1 MVNALTWLLAAELIG
16 LIAFPLAF
24 VLFSGLKDR
33 GYSVAKPLG
42 LILLSWPLWMLGS
55 LHIVPTTPLTLWAA
69 LGLFAVVSGWFA
81 MRRRAEMLDFVRRE
95 RRALLLGEV
104 VFLVLYGAWVVYRFY
119 DPSIDSTEKPM
130 DFAFLNASILAG
142 FFPPEDPWLRGHD
155 LPYYYFGYLMMG
167 NLTELTFIP
176 SRISYNLA
184 LALIPAMAGS
194 AAYGLVYNLTRAHG
208 ASSRKG
214 MGFALVAPVLLLA
227 VSNLQGALEFVRL
240 RQWAPASFWD
250 WLGIK
255 NFGALETA
263 SWRPTEHL
271 WWWRGTRVIDSLN
284 EQGGSLDYTITE
296 FPFFS
301 FLLGDLHPHVM
312 SIPFVLLFLAFGL
325 STFMSPARLSARW
338 VMERPGAVLVAAL
351 LLGGLAF
358 VNAWDIVTFA
368 ALWAALLAFKAV
380 RQEDGAWTR
389 ALRQAW
395 LPAAATLSLAI
406 LLYLPFYV
414 SLDSQA
420 TGILPVGEV
429 GTRPVHF
436 LIIWGLF
443 LVALLPFLLRQIPRA
458 LSMGAG
464 AESDAQGDLYITS
477 TSPHTRIKYGAGSNL
492 PPQGG
497 GRGFS
502 PPEEGESERGRAKP
516 VVGSREFWP
525 RATIALGV
533 VLTPLFVW
541 ATWQLA
547 WSTLTWS
554 TDPIVVVGE
563 RFLNTAPLA
572 LILFVSLY
580 SLIRYAESG
589 VSPVMVFVL
598 SIVSLALLLA
608 LGPEFLRV
616 DDLFHNRMNT
626 IFKLYYQAWT
636 LLAIASAFGLYFL
649 NSTKPPSGSVYKW
662 ALRGWW
668 VLAGG
673 LFLASLYYPVEAV
686 LTKGGNGGENTLDGL
701 AYIARSSPGEY
712 AAIQWL
718 QENGKEGEG
727 IVEAVGDSWSPY
739 GRVSSST
746 GMPTVLG
753 WPWHEHQWRGS
764 REPFEGR
771 EEDVRTIYT
780 TPDASEA
787 VRLLKEYDVQYVMVG
802 PRERASYGLGGL
814 AKFPRIGEAVFE
826 SEDVTIYRVRE

>member
-1 MVNALTWLLAAELIG
+1 MANALTWLLAAELIG

-24 VLFSGLKDR
+24 ILFSGLKDR

-104 VFLVLYGAWVVYRFY
+104 VFLVLYGAWVIYRVY

-208 ASSRKG
+208 ASFRKG
-214 MGFALVAPVLLLA
+214 MGFALVTPVLLIA

-240 RQWAPASFWD
+240 RQWAPASFWE

-255 NFGALETA
+255 NFGALEAA

-271 WWWRGTRVIDSLN
+271 WWWRSTRVIDSLN

-325 STFMSPARLSARW
+325 SAFMSPARLSARW
-338 VMERPGAVLVAAL
+338 ILERPGTVVVAAL

-389 ALRQAW
+389 ALLQAW
-395 LPAAATLSLAI
+395 LPVAATLSLAI

-436 LIIWGLF
+436 VIIWGLF

-458 LSMGAG
+458 LSLGAG
-464 AESDAQGDLYITS
+464 VSSGGYPNADADNAA
-477 TSPHTRIKYGAGSNL
+477 PYGLRSSLANL
-492 PPQGG
+492 A
-497 GRGFS
+497 R
-502 PPEEGESERGRAKP
+502 
-516 VVGSREFWP
+516 SRVFWP
-525 RATIALGV
+525 RASVAIGV
-533 VLTPLFVW
+533 VFAPLFVW
-541 ATWQLA
+541 AAWQLA

-572 LILFVSLY
+572 LILFLSLY
-580 SLIRYAESG
+580 SLIRYAETG

-673 LFLASLYYPVEAV
+673 LFLASLYYPVEAA

-718 QENGKEGEG
+718 RENGKEGEG
-727 IVEAVGDSWSPY
+727 IVEAVGDSWSAY

-764 REPFEGR
+764 REAFEGR
-771 EEDVRTIYT
+771 AEDVRAIYT

-787 VRLLKEYDVQYVMVG
+787 MRLLKEYNVQYVVVG
-802 PRERASYGLGGL
+802 PRERVSYGLGGL
-814 AKFPRIGEAVFE
+814 AKFPRIGESVFE

>member
-1 MVNALTWLLAAELIG
+1 MANALTWLLAAELIG

-24 VLFSGLKDR
+24 ILFSGLKDR

-104 VFLVLYGAWVVYRFY
+104 VFLVLYGAWVIYRVY

-214 MGFALVAPVLLLA
+214 MGFALVSPVLLLA

-255 NFGALETA
+255 NFGALEAA

-312 SIPFVLLFLAFGL
+312 SIPFVLLFLTLGL
-325 STFMSPARLSARW
+325 SAFMSPARLSARW
-338 VMERPGAVLVAAL
+338 ILERPGTVVVAAL
-351 LLGGLAF
+351 LLGALAF

-389 ALRQAW
+389 ALLQAW

-458 LSMGAG
+458 LSLGAG
-464 AESDAQGDLYITS
+464 ISSGGYLSADADNAA
-477 TSPHTRIKYGAGSNL
+477 PYGLRSSLANL
-492 PPQGG
+492 A
-497 GRGFS
+497 R
-502 PPEEGESERGRAKP
+502 
-516 VVGSREFWP
+516 SRVFWP
-525 RATIALGV
+525 RASVAIGV

-541 ATWQLA
+541 AAWQLA

-572 LILFVSLY
+572 LILFVSVY
-580 SLIRYAESG
+580 SLIRYAETG

-673 LFLASLYYPVEAV
+673 LFLASLYYPVEAA

-718 QENGKEGEG
+718 RENGKEGEG
-727 IVEAVGDSWSPY
+727 IVEAVGDSWSAY
-739 GRVSSST
+739 GRISSST

-764 REPFEGR
+764 REAFEGR

-787 VRLLKEYDVQYVMVG
+787 MRLLKEYDVQYVVVG
-802 PRERASYGLGGL
+802 PRERVSYGPGGL
-814 AKFPRIGEAVFE
+814 AKFPRVGDAVFE

>member
-1 MVNALTWLLAAELIG
+1 MANALTWLLAAELIG

-24 VLFSGLKDR
+24 TLFSGLKDR

-81 MRRRAEMLDFVRRE
+81 MRRRAEILDFVRRE

-104 VFLVLYGAWVVYRFY
+104 VFLVLYGAWVIYRVY

-208 ASSRKG
+208 ASFRKG
-214 MGFALVAPVLLLA
+214 MGFALVAPVLLIA

-240 RQWAPASFWD
+240 RQWAPASFWE

-255 NFGALETA
+255 NFGALEAA

-325 STFMSPARLSARW
+325 SSFMSPTRLSARW
-338 VMERPGAVLVAAL
+338 VVERPGTVVVAAL

-380 RQEDGAWTR
+380 RQEEGVWTR
-389 ALRQAW
+389 ALLQAW
-395 LPAAATLSLAI
+395 LPVAATLSLAI

-436 LIIWGLF
+436 VIIWGLF

-458 LSMGAG
+458 LSLGAG
-464 AESDAQGDLYITS
+464 VSSGGYPSADSDNAAPFGLRS
-477 TSPHTRIKYGAGSNL
+477 SLANL
-492 PPQGG
+492 A
-497 GRGFS
+497 R
-502 PPEEGESERGRAKP
+502 
-516 VVGSREFWP
+516 SRVFWP
-525 RATIALGV
+525 RASVAIGV
-533 VLTPLFVW
+533 VFAPLFVW
-541 ATWQLA
+541 AAWQLA

-572 LILFVSLY
+572 LILFASLY
-580 SLIRYAESG
+580 SLIRYAETG

-598 SIVSLALLLA
+598 SIVSLALLLV

-673 LFLASLYYPVEAV
+673 LFLASLYYPVEAA

-701 AYIARSSPGEY
+701 AYIDRSSPGEY

-718 QENGKEGEG
+718 RENGKEGEG
-727 IVEAVGDSWSPY
+727 IVEAVGDSWSAY

-764 REPFEGR
+764 REAFEGR
-771 EEDVRTIYT
+771 EEDVRAIYT

-787 VRLLKEYDVQYVMVG
+787 MRLLKEYDVQYVVVG
-802 PRERASYGLGGL
+802 PRERVSYGLGGL
-814 AKFPRIGEAVFE
+814 AKFPRIGESVFE

>member
-1 MVNALTWLLAAELIG
+1 MANALTWLLAAELIG
-16 LIAFPLAF
+16 LLAFPLAF
-24 VLFSGLKDR
+24 ILFSGLKDR

-104 VFLVLYGAWVVYRFY
+104 VFLVLYGAWVIYRVY

-208 ASSRKG
+208 TSSRKG

-255 NFGALETA
+255 NFGALEAA

-325 STFMSPARLSARW
+325 SAFMSPARLSARW
-338 VMERPGAVLVAAL
+338 ILEQPGTVVVAAL
-351 LLGGLAF
+351 LLGALAF

-389 ALRQAW
+389 ALLQAW
-395 LPAAATLSLAI
+395 LPVAATLSLAI

-429 GTRPVHF
+429 GTRPAHF

-458 LSMGAG
+458 LSLGAG
-464 AESDAQGDLYITS
+464 VSSGAYPSADTGSDA
-477 TSPHTRIKYGAGSNL
+477 PAGWRSSLANL
-492 PPQGG
+492 A
-497 GRGFS
+497 R
-502 PPEEGESERGRAKP
+502 
-516 VVGSREFWP
+516 SRVFWP
-525 RATIALGV
+525 RASVAIGV

-541 ATWQLA
+541 AAWQLA

-580 SLIRYAESG
+580 SLIRYAETG

-649 NSTKPPSGSVYKW
+649 NSTKSPSGSVYKW

-673 LFLASLYYPVEAV
+673 LFLASLYYPVEAA

-718 QENGKEGEG
+718 RGNGKEGEG
-727 IVEAVGDSWSPY
+727 IVEAVGDSWSAY

-764 REPFEGR
+764 REAFEGR

-787 VRLLKEYDVQYVMVG
+787 MRLLKDYDVQYVVVG
-802 PRERASYGLGGL
+802 PREKVSYGLGGL
-814 AKFPRIGEAVFE
+814 AKFPRIGETAFE

>member
-1 MVNALTWLLAAELIG
+1 MANALTWLLAAELIG

-104 VFLVLYGAWVVYRFY
+104 VFLVLYGAWVVYRVY

-142 FFPPEDPWLRGHD
+142 FFPPEDPWLRGHN

-214 MGFALVAPVLLLA
+214 MGFALAAPVLLLA

-240 RQWAPASFWD
+240 RQWAPASFWE

-255 NFGALETA
+255 NFGALEAA

-325 STFMSPARLSARW
+325 STFVSPARLSARW
-338 VMERPGAVLVAAL
+338 VMERPGTVLVAAL

-389 ALRQAW
+389 AMLQAW
-395 LPAAATLSLAI
+395 LPATATLSLAI

-436 LIIWGLF
+436 FVIWGLF
-443 LVALLPFLLRQIPRA
+443 LVALLPFLLRQIPQA
-458 LSMGAG
+458 LSLGAG
-464 AESDAQGDLYITS
+464 VSSDGYPSADADNAAPAVQRSSL
-477 TSPHTRIKYGAGSNL
+477 ANL
-492 PPQGG
+492 A
-497 GRGFS
+497 R
-502 PPEEGESERGRAKP
+502 
-516 VVGSREFWP
+516 SREFWP

-554 TDPIVVVGE
+554 TDPLVVVFE

-572 LILFVSLY
+572 LVLFVSLY

-589 VSPVMVFVL
+589 ASPVMVFVL
-598 SIVSLALLLA
+598 SIVSLALLLV

-771 EEDVRTIYT
+771 EENVRTIYT

-787 VRLLKEYDVQYVMVG
+787 VRLLKEYDVQYVVVG
-802 PRERASYGLGGL
+802 PRERSSYGLGGL

>member
-1 MVNALTWLLAAELIG
+1 MANALTWLLAAELIG

-24 VLFSGLKDR
+24 ILFSGLKDR

-95 RRALLLGEV
+95 RRALLLGEL
-104 VFLVLYGAWVVYRFY
+104 VFLVLYGAWVIYRVY

-194 AAYGLVYNLTRAHG
+194 AAYGLLYNLTRAHG
-208 ASSRKG
+208 ASTRKG
-214 MGFALVAPVLLLA
+214 MGFALVAPVLLIA

-240 RQWAPASFWD
+240 RQWAPASFWE

-255 NFGALETA
+255 NFGALEAA

-271 WWWRGTRVIDSLN
+271 WWWRSTRVIDSLN

-325 STFMSPARLSARW
+325 SAFMSPARLSARW
-338 VMERPGAVLVAAL
+338 ILEQPGTVVVAAL

-389 ALRQAW
+389 ALLQAW
-395 LPAAATLSLAI
+395 LPVAATLSLAI

-429 GTRPVHF
+429 GTRPAHF

-458 LSMGAG
+458 LSLGAG
-464 AESDAQGDLYITS
+464 ESSGGYPSADAD
-477 TSPHTRIKYGAGSNL
+477 A
-492 PPQGG
+492 
-497 GRGFS
+497 
-502 PPEEGESERGRAKP
+502 A
-516 VVGSREFWP
+516 
-525 RATIALGV
+525 
-533 VLTPLFVW
+533 
-541 ATWQLA
+541 
-547 WSTLTWS
+547 
-554 TDPIVVVGE
+554 
-563 RFLNTAPLA
+563 AP
-572 LILFVSLY
+572 
-580 SLIRYAESG
+580 
-589 VSPVMVFVL
+589 
-598 SIVSLALLLA
+598 
-608 LGPEFLRV
+608 
-616 DDLFHNRMNT
+616 
-626 IFKLYYQAWT
+626 
-636 LLAIASAFGLYFL
+636 
-649 NSTKPPSGSVYKW
+649 
-662 ALRGWW
+662 
-668 VLAGG
+668 
-673 LFLASLYYPVEAV
+673 
-686 LTKGGNGGENTLDGL
+686 DGL
-701 AYIARSSPGEY
+701 ALKPCQSGP
-712 AAIQWL
+712 L
-718 QENGKEGEG
+718 QG
-727 IVEAVGDSWSPY
+727 V
-739 GRVSSST
+739 
-746 GMPTVLG
+746 
-753 WPWHEHQWRGS
+753 
-764 REPFEGR
+764 
-771 EEDVRTIYT
+771 
-780 TPDASEA
+780 
-787 VRLLKEYDVQYVMVG
+787 
-802 PRERASYGLGGL
+802 L
-814 AKFPRIGEAVFE
+814 AKGFRCNWRSV
-826 SEDVTIYRVRE
+826 

>member
-1 MVNALTWLLAAELIG
+1 MANALTWFLAAELIG

-24 VLFSGLKDR
+24 ILFSGLKDR

-104 VFLVLYGAWVVYRFY
+104 VFLVLYGAWVIYRVY

-208 ASSRKG
+208 ASFRKG
-214 MGFALVAPVLLLA
+214 MGFALVAPVLLIA

-240 RQWAPASFWD
+240 RQWASASFWE

-255 NFGALETA
+255 NFGALEAA

-271 WWWRGTRVIDSLN
+271 WWWRSTRVIDSLN

-325 STFMSPARLSARW
+325 SAFMSPARLSARW
-338 VMERPGAVLVAAL
+338 ILEQPGTVVVAAL

-389 ALRQAW
+389 ALLQAW
-395 LPAAATLSLAI
+395 LPVAATLSLAI

-458 LSMGAG
+458 LSLGAG
-464 AESDAQGDLYITS
+464 VSSGGYPNADADNAA
-477 TSPHTRIKYGAGSNL
+477 PYGLRSSLANL
-492 PPQGG
+492 A
-497 GRGFS
+497 R
-502 PPEEGESERGRAKP
+502 
-516 VVGSREFWP
+516 SREFWP
-525 RATIALGV
+525 RASVAIGV
-533 VLTPLFVW
+533 VFAPLFVW
-541 ATWQLA
+541 AAWQLA

-572 LILFVSLY
+572 LILFASLY
-580 SLIRYAESG
+580 SLIRYAETG

-673 LFLASLYYPVEAV
+673 LFLASLYYPVEAA

-718 QENGKEGEG
+718 RENGKEGEG
-727 IVEAVGDSWSPY
+727 IVEAVGDSWSAY

-764 REPFEGR
+764 REAFEGR
-771 EEDVRTIYT
+771 AEDVRTIYT

-787 VRLLKEYDVQYVMVG
+787 MRLLKEYDVQYVVVG
-802 PRERASYGLGGL
+802 PRERVSYGLGGL
-814 AKFPRIGEAVFE
+814 AKFPLIGESVFE

>member
-1 MVNALTWLLAAELIG
+1 MANALTWLLAAELIG

-24 VLFSGLKDR
+24 ILFSSLKDR

-104 VFLVLYGAWVVYRFY
+104 VFLVLYGAWVIYRVY

-130 DFAFLNASILAG
+130 DFAFLNASILTG

-208 ASSRKG
+208 ASFRKG
-214 MGFALVAPVLLLA
+214 MGFALVAPVLLIA
-227 VSNLQGALEFVRL
+227 VSNLQGALEFIRL
-240 RQWAPASFWD
+240 RQWAPASFWE

-255 NFGALETA
+255 NFGALEAA

-271 WWWRGTRVIDSLN
+271 WWWRSTRVIDSLN

-325 STFMSPARLSARW
+325 SAFMSPARLSARW
-338 VMERPGAVLVAAL
+338 ILEQPGTVVVAAL

-389 ALRQAW
+389 ALLQAW
-395 LPAAATLSLAI
+395 LPVAATLSLAI

-458 LSMGAG
+458 LSLGAG
-464 AESDAQGDLYITS
+464 VSSGGYPSADADNAA
-477 TSPHTRIKYGAGSNL
+477 PHGLRSSLANL
-492 PPQGG
+492 A
-497 GRGFS
+497 R
-502 PPEEGESERGRAKP
+502 
-516 VVGSREFWP
+516 SRVFWP
-525 RATIALGV
+525 RASVAIGV
-533 VLTPLFVW
+533 VFDPAVRMGR
-541 ATWQLA
+541 LA
-547 WSTLTWS
+547 AGLEHSDVVNRPHSSGGRAVSEHRSTGP
-554 TDPIVVVGE
+554 D
-563 RFLNTAPLA
+563 
-572 LILFVSLY
+572 SL
-580 SLIRYAESG
+580 RE
-589 VSPVMVFVL
+589 PVQ
-598 SIVSLALLLA
+598 
-608 LGPEFLRV
+608 P
-616 DDLFHNRMNT
+616 
-626 IFKLYYQAWT
+626 
-636 LLAIASAFGLYFL
+636 
-649 NSTKPPSGSVYKW
+649 
-662 ALRGWW
+662 
-668 VLAGG
+668 
-673 LFLASLYYPVEAV
+673 YPVRRDRCISR
-686 LTKGGNGGENTLDGL
+686 NGL
-701 AYIARSSPGEY
+701 
-712 AAIQWL
+712 
-718 QENGKEGEG
+718 
-727 IVEAVGDSWSPY
+727 
-739 GRVSSST
+739 
-746 GMPTVLG
+746 
-753 WPWHEHQWRGS
+753 
-764 REPFEGR
+764 
-771 EEDVRTIYT
+771 RTIHSIAGAA
-780 TPDASEA
+780 PGAGA
-787 VRLLKEYDVQYVMVG
+787 
-802 PRERASYGLGGL
+802 
-814 AKFPRIGEAVFE
+814 
-826 SEDVTIYRVRE
+826 

>member
-1 MVNALTWLLAAELIG
+1 MANALTWLLAAELIG

-24 VLFSGLKDR
+24 ILFSGLKDR

-104 VFLVLYGAWVVYRFY
+104 VFLVLYGAWVIYRVY

-208 ASSRKG
+208 ASFRKG
-214 MGFALVAPVLLLA
+214 MGFALVAPVLLIA

-240 RQWAPASFWD
+240 RQWAPASFWE

-255 NFGALETA
+255 NFGALEAA

-271 WWWRGTRVIDSLN
+271 WWWRSTRVIDSLN

-325 STFMSPARLSARW
+325 SAFMSPARLSARW
-338 VMERPGAVLVAAL
+338 VVEQPGTVVVAAL

-389 ALRQAW
+389 ALLQAW
-395 LPAAATLSLAI
+395 LPVAATLSLAI

-429 GTRPVHF
+429 GTRPAHF

-458 LSMGAG
+458 LSLGAGVSSGGYPSADTDSAAPYGLALKPCQSGPLQGVLAKGFRCNWRSVCPAVRMGRLAAGLEHSDVVNRPHSSGGRAVSEHRSTGPDSLREPVQPYPVRRDRCISRNGLRTIHSVAGAAPGAG
-464 AESDAQGDLYITS
+464 AGIPASGR
-477 TSPHTRIKYGAGSNL
+477 PL
-492 PPQGG
+492 PQQD
-497 GRGFS
+497 
-502 PPEEGESERGRAKP
+502 EHH
-516 VVGSREFWP
+516 
-525 RATIALGV
+525 L
-533 VLTPLFVW
+533 
-541 ATWQLA
+541 Q
-547 WSTLTWS
+547 
-554 TDPIVVVGE
+554 
-563 RFLNTAPLA
+563 
-572 LILFVSLY
+572 
-580 SLIRYAESG
+580 
-589 VSPVMVFVL
+589 
-598 SIVSLALLLA
+598 
-608 LGPEFLRV
+608 
-616 DDLFHNRMNT
+616 
-626 IFKLYYQAWT
+626 
-636 LLAIASAFGLYFL
+636 
-649 NSTKPPSGSVYKW
+649 
-662 ALRGWW
+662 
-668 VLAGG
+668 
-673 LFLASLYYPVEAV
+673 AV
-686 LTKGGNGGENTLDGL
+686 LPGLDSPCYSFRLWPILLEFDKTPIRERLQMGL
-701 AYIARSSPGEY
+701 
-712 AAIQWL
+712 
-718 QENGKEGEG
+718 EG
-727 IVEAVGDSWSPY
+727 
-739 GRVSSST
+739 
-746 GMPTVLG
+746 
-753 WPWHEHQWRGS
+753 
-764 REPFEGR
+764 
-771 EEDVRTIYT
+771 
-780 TPDASEA
+780 
-787 VRLLKEYDVQYVMVG
+787 MVG
-802 PRERASYGLGGL
+802 PGRRSLSGIALLSGGGGPHQGRER
-814 AKFPRIGEAVFE
+814 R
-826 SEDVTIYRVRE
+826 

>member
-1 MVNALTWLLAAELIG
+1 MANALTWLLAAELIG

-24 VLFSGLKDR
+24 ILFSGLKDR

-95 RRALLLGEV
+95 RRALLLGEL
-104 VFLVLYGAWVVYRFY
+104 VFLVLYGAWVIYRVY

-142 FFPPEDPWLRGHD
+142 FFPPEDPWLRGHN

-214 MGFALVAPVLLLA
+214 MGFAIVAPVLLIA

-240 RQWAPASFWD
+240 RQWAPASFWE

-255 NFGALETA
+255 NFGALEAA

-271 WWWRGTRVIDSLN
+271 WWWRSTRVIDSLN

-325 STFMSPARLSARW
+325 SAFMSPARLSARW
-338 VMERPGAVLVAAL
+338 VVERPGTVVVAAL

-389 ALRQAW
+389 ALLQAW
-395 LPAAATLSLAI
+395 LPVAATLSLAI

-458 LSMGAG
+458 LSLGAG
-464 AESDAQGDLYITS
+464 VSSGGYPNADADNAA
-477 TSPHTRIKYGAGSNL
+477 PYGLRSSLANL
-492 PPQGG
+492 A
-497 GRGFS
+497 R
-502 PPEEGESERGRAKP
+502 
-516 VVGSREFWP
+516 SREFWP
-525 RATIALGV
+525 RASVAIGV

-541 ATWQLA
+541 AAWQLA

-580 SLIRYAESG
+580 SLIRYAETG

-649 NSTKPPSGSVYKW
+649 NSTRPPSGSVYKW

-673 LFLASLYYPVEAV
+673 LFLASLYYPVEAA

-718 QENGKEGEG
+718 RENGKEGEG
-727 IVEAVGDSWSPY
+727 IVEAVGDSWSAY

-764 REPFEGR
+764 REAFEGR
-771 EEDVRTIYT
+771 AEDVRTIYT

-787 VRLLKEYDVQYVMVG
+787 MRLLKEYDVQYVVVG
-802 PRERASYGLGGL
+802 PRERVSYGLGGL
-814 AKFPRIGEAVFE
+814 AKFPRIGETAFE